1 MRIEITQTYSD
12 WENNLKDLVVRARI
26 QARIERLARGN
37 PGQHRVLTGGVSE
50 LKLDFG
56 AGYRVYYTQ
65 RGKTLIV
72 LLAGGD
78 KSSQSADIKIAIS
91 LAKNL

>member
-1 MRIEITQTYSD
+1 MRVEITKTYLEWQS
-12 WENNLKDLVVRARI
+12 NLKDLVVRARI
-26 QARIERLARGN
+26 QARVERLRLGN
-37 PGQHRVLTGGVSE
+37 PGHHRVLSDGVIE

-65 RGKTLIV
+65 RGKTLII

-78 KSSQSADIKIAIS
+78 KSSQQADIKTAIQ
-91 LAKNL
+91 LANNL

>member
-1 MRIEITQTYSD
+1 MQIEMTQTYSV

-26 QARIERLARGN
+26 QARIERLAMGN
-37 PGQHRVLTGGVSE
+37 PGQHRVLTGGVCE

-65 RGKTLIV
+65 RGKRLIV

-78 KSSQSADIKIAIS
+78 KSTQSVDIRTAIA

>member
-1 MRIEITQTYSD
+1 MRIEMTQTYLD
-12 WENNLKDLVVRARI
+12 WESNLKDLVVRSRV
-26 QARIERLARGN
+26 QARIERLVMGN
-37 PGQHRVLTGGVSE
+37 AGQHRMLAGGVGE

-56 AGYRVYYTQ
+56 AGYRVYYVQ
-65 RGKTLIV
+65 RGKSLTI

-78 KSSQSADIKIAIS
+78 KSTQSADIKSAIT